1 MTSSSYTTPSA
12 LRVPFFPARSMI
24 RSRSASSS
32 STSTSSS
39 TPSTNQ
45 SRRARRTAR
54 RRQGSLSS
62 AAVVVSLPIVD
73 VNNNSSL
80 AVPIA
85 APTMAASAAG
95 SGSVVLDRV
104 AILKAFAAVSQ
115 ANESN
120 SSSTVINSPANRTSR
135 YEKPTSYREARRRQL
150 RPVSLSDPAI
160 EQELIR
166 LRDSVPSIAGSNASD
181 LTIINEAISLI
192 CDLESQLIRKFKCQ
206 TLPVLPLSS

>member
-1 MTSSSYTTPSA
+1 MTSSSYPTPTSA

-24 RSRSASSS
+24 RPRPASSS
-32 STSTSSS
+32 TTSTST
-39 TPSTNQ
+39 TTASTNQ
-45 SRRARRTAR
+45 SRRARRTTR

-62 AAVVVSLPIVD
+62 PAVVVSLPIVD

-80 AVPIA
+80 AVPMA
-85 APTMAASAAG
+85 APATEAG
-95 SGSVVLDRV
+95 STSVVLDRV

-115 ANESN
+115 SSESN
-120 SSSTVINSPANRTSR
+120 SNLSTVSSPANRPSR

-160 EQELIR
+160 EHELMR

>member
-1 MTSSSYTTPSA
+1 MTSSSYSTPTSA

-24 RSRSASSS
+24 RSRSVSTS
-32 STSTSSS
+32 STTSSS
-39 TPSTNQ
+39 TAMTNQ

-62 AAVVVSLPIVD
+62 SAVVVSLPIVD
-73 VNNNSSL
+73 VNNNSSSSL

-85 APTMAASAAG
+85 APTMAAGSA
-95 SGSVVLDRV
+95 SVVLDRV
-104 AILKAFAAVSQ
+104 AILKAFAAVNQ
-115 ANESN
+115 ASESN
-120 SSSTVINSPANRTSR
+120 SSSNSSSSNNPANRTSR

-206 TLPVLPLSS
+206 TLPVLPLS